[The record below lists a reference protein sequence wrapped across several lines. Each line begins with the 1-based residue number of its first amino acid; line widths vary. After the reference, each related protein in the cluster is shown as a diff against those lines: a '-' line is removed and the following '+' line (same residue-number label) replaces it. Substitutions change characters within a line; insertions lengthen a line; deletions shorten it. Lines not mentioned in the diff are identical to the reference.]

1 MPRGQVAPVIS
12 RGEEEAKQAEE
23 NFAQARAQSDR
34 DYEKTAAAVAE
45 KQALTVDEEAELNGL
60 WRKLV
65 KLYHPDRFANEP
77 DKLATYEKLT
87 AAINRAKEAGDIQ
100 TLREIA
106 EDPAGYILRQGWT
119 GLDFSDEVELA
130 ELRRLHESLQLE
142 IIAVIESL
150 EQLKESAEYE
160 LCGIVEQRPGVL
172 DELAA
177 ERVKLLEKES
187 AELQKEA
194 NKLGEEITELTGQTA
209 SGIG

>member
-1 MPRGQVAPVIS
+1 MNR
-12 RGEEEAKQAEE
+12 
-23 NFAQARAQSDR
+23 
-34 DYEKTAAAVAE
+34 
-45 KQALTVDEEAELNGL
+45 L

-87 AAINRAKEAGDIQ
+87 AAINRAKEAGDIK

-106 EDPAGYILRQGWT
+106 EDPAGFILRQGWT

-130 ELRRLHESLQLE
+130 ELRRLHETLQLE
-142 IIAVIESL
+142 IIVVIESL

-177 ERVKLLEKES
+177 ERTKLLEKES
-187 AELQKEA
+187 AELQQQAETLANEIKEL
-194 NKLGEEITELTGQTA
+194 NGEAA
-209 SGIG
+209 SRIV